1 MSKLFS
7 SETFDDRD
15 EYPEITQKEIDR
27 AVFRVG
33 LKPVPCKKQ
42 KVTIELDSALV
53 AYFKP
58 DEIV

>member
-1 MSKLFS
+1 MSKYFS
-7 SETFDDRD
+7 SKILDDRD
-15 EYPEITQKEIDR
+15 EYPEITQKDFDR

-53 AYFKP
+53 AYFKS